1 MSKSGYRTAYE
12 SLKAALGDATLS
24 RQAEALDRAHAEL
37 DAFVAHIAT
46 DERKLRAIAAD
57 SQACATEIRAHAD
70 AIGLPRRVLD
80 PVHDPSF
87 ARIWLASLPDG
98 QIAMLRRVLTDEMQR
113 RDATGPAAYA
123 PGPVYAV
130 SL

>member
-12 SLKAALGDATLS
+12 GLKAALDAAARSL
-24 RQAEALDRAHAEL
+24 QAEALDRAHAEL
-37 DAFVAHIAT
+37 DAFVASIAT
-46 DERKLRAIAAD
+46 DERKLRSIAAD
-57 SQACATEIRAHAD
+57 SADCASEIRAHAD

-87 ARIWLASLPDG
+87 ARLWLASLPDV
-98 QIAMLRRVLTDEMQR
+98 QIAMLRRVLTDELHR
-113 RDATGPAAYA
+113 RDAMDPAAYA
-123 PGPVYAV
+123 PSQSYAM